1 MYKAIHRETNAEI
14 VILEPTWAEQ
24 IKSLRNWGKRDVL
37 VCQECQQPVRVRA
50 GQVRA
55 WHFAHKHRQDCPI
68 GHESPQLLQ
77 ARARLYRW
85 LVGKFGT
92 ERVTLEKRTEGADL
106 PRPVDCWVKGEC
118 NFAYWIF
125 EAGLKPQRR
134 DVLHTALARPDVVV
148 HWLFLTAMLQQDED
162 DNGAVH
168 LTTTERE
175 FMRPSD
181 YDNPVFPGGRTL
193 HYLDHATGGVTTY
206 RGLHLRHAPQVYQGK
221 PLVHPIDQILV
232 SPKTGEFVHP
242 GEHEQLKAYQE
253 EKKKREKIASR
264 LTSPTL
270 SQRPAIVPPPAKAS
284 SPPSPVSLNPAN
296 SPQSSS
302 TVPIDIPVG
311 ICEICGEE
319 TNDWWYYDGKT
330 GKCRCRKC
338 QRLGR
343 ME

>member
-1 MYKAIHRETNAEI
+1 MYKAIQRETNAEI
-14 VILEPTWAEQ
+14 VILEPAWAERLN
-24 IKSLRNWGKRDVL
+24 SLRDWGERDVL

-77 ARARLYRW
+77 ARAILYRW
-85 LVGKFGT
+85 LVSKFGS
-92 ERVTLEKRTEGADL
+92 ERVTVEKRMEGTDL
-106 PRPVDCWVKGEC
+106 PRPVDCWVNGERS
-118 NFAYWIF
+118 FVYWIF

-134 DVLHTALARPDVVV
+134 DALYAGLARPDVIA
-148 HWLFLTAMLQQDED
+148 HWLFLTAMLQQDKD
-162 DNGAVH
+162 DIEAVH

-175 FMRPSD
+175 FMQSSD

-193 HYLDHATGGVTTY
+193 HYLDHETGQVTTY
-206 RGLHLRHAPQVYQGK
+206 RGLHLRHAPQVYQGQ
-221 PLVHPIDQILV
+221 PVDHPIDQVLV

-242 GEHEQLKAYQE
+242 GEHGQLKAYQE
-253 EKKKREKIASR
+253 EQQKREKIVSR

-270 SQRPAIVPPPAKAS
+270 SQRPIIVPPPAKAS
-284 SPPSPVSLNPAN
+284 SSLSPALPNPA
-296 SPQSSS
+296 SQPQSSS
-302 TVPIDIPVG
+302 TVPLELQIG

-330 GKCRCRKC
+330 GKCRCREC
-338 QRLGR
+338 QRQGR